1 MIGGEN
7 VELGGTISF
16 NNNSNNQNQ
25 NLNNFD
31 SNFSVLDRY
40 GTYVTK
46 EEYVTDPAIG
56 RDEQIKQLVL
66 VLLTP
71 EKSAILIGKP
81 GIGKTAIVEGLAYRI
96 QKKNVPDAL
105 LGYEI
110 INIKTASLLGTMP
123 NGETKVQKMIDEL
136 KTKDKLILFIDEIHM
151 LIGST
156 ESSSLDFANI
166 FKEGLGRGSIKVI
179 GATTTEEYERYI
191 LRDKA
196 FTRRFQK
203 IDVPEPTREETIKIM
218 MGTLPKFEK
227 QTGRKMKYTSFIQE
241 RIMSFIVDITSE
253 YKRIF
258 SLGSRYPDVCLTLLK
273 QAFSYTVYDNRPYMD
288 IFDVRKAIE
297 NSKNIYPDVIKK
309 ELPNFDKMF
318 NDIMLEEKGEKPVEE
333 WRKDNTPTRSEIEK
347 TKISSNDENGKLERN
362 KIVENEKKE
371 FSMSKYPDMVDK
383 IDIRNNKPSNS
394 TIDSKKRRKT
404 AKIGNITVPG
414 GIKGKLNKTSNV
426 GALDDMLLSSNV
438 SVLKNDNED
447 NQRII
452 NYVVTDEIRN
462 DVSDDYLFSRP
473 IMSTA
478 NHIEEENNE
487 QNVKYRLG
495 NRKREGKKMWNDN
508 NRPERFDISN
518 QNFDKYQ
525 NYFHQDNM
533 NNNSYDENQ
542 ERMNML
548 MGDGYSNPGGP
559 GFDNNMN
566 PNPYDPMN
574 NNYGPI
580 DPYSNMPGNY
590 PMNQPY
596 NPNMDNQN
604 YGMNMNYMPPNN
616 QMNLMNNQSEFNYD
630 NQNSNMYGYPMN
642 DNQNNNYNNQSNF
655 MNNNSFGISGQF
667 GNNNQGETLFGAPMY
682 SDNKEINNNNNNQ
695 NDVPMVMYDQLLPD
709 DMQIKNGEIVNEFP
723 TFDKLNNLSN
733 ITASMN
739 DFNQEPMNGTNLYSN
754 NMMNNQF
761 LMDNQ
766 FNQNNMYGAN
776 QMMPNQGMGINQN
789 RNWTFIDGAQDN
801 RFNSN
806 NGFNQNGKPTL
817 FQKNILDEAKKHK
830 ENNIATKENTTT
842 PTSNGDYYEDMK
854 NAEFVNFSDLNK
866 GKVKEEETNKYMGVQ
881 TKENKP
887 QFDLNLENNSEE
899 EKFDD
904 FYE

>member
-1 MIGGEN
+1 M
-7 VELGGTISF
+7 ELGGTFNF
-16 NNNSNNQNQ
+16 NNNNNNKNQNS
-25 NLNNFD
+25 NSLD

-40 GTYVTK
+40 GTYVTN
-46 EEYVTDPAIG
+46 EEYITDPAIG
-56 RDEQIKQLVL
+56 RDEQIKQLIL

-96 QKKNVPDAL
+96 QKNKVPDAL
-105 LGYEI
+105 LGYQI

-136 KTKDKLILFIDEIHM
+136 KTKEKLILFIDEIHM

-203 IDVPEPTREETIKIM
+203 IDVPEPTRDETIKIM

-227 QTGRKMKYTSFIQE
+227 QTGRKMKYTSFIQQ

-318 NDIMLEEKGEKPVEE
+318 NDIILEEKGEKPIEE
-333 WRKDNTPTRSEIEK
+333 WRKDNIPIRNDIENVK
-347 TKISSNDENGKLERN
+347 TASSSKTEEDKNEHG
-362 KIVENEKKE
+362 EKKLYS
-371 FSMSKYPDMVDK
+371 FVKSPDIVDK
-383 IDIRNNKPSNS
+383 VEIKSSKPLSS
-394 TIDSKKRRKT
+394 IIDSGGKKKYAKVGTIT
-404 AKIGNITVPG
+404 APV
-414 GIKGKLNKTSNV
+414 GIKEKLNKTSNV

-438 SVLKNDNED
+438 SVLKNDPKENE
-447 NQRII
+447 RVI
-452 NYVVTDEIRN
+452 NYVVTDEIKN
-462 DVSDDYLFSRP
+462 GVSDDYLFSRP
-473 IMSTA
+473 ILST
-478 NHIEEENNE
+478 IEPEEEKTE
-487 QNVKYRLG
+487 QVVKYKLG
-495 NRKREGKKMWNDN
+495 NRKKEREKMWNDN
-508 NRPERFDISN
+508 NRPDRFDISN

-525 NYFHQDNM
+525 NYFHQDSM
-533 NNNSYDENQ
+533 NNNYNEDQ

-548 MGDGYSNPGGP
+548 MGNNYSNNNLNGQMFDGGM
-559 GFDNNMN
+559 NN
-566 PNPYDPMN
+566 NPYDTMN
-574 NNYGPI
+574 NNYGI
-580 DPYSNMPGNY
+580 DPYNNQMNQDFSNNY
-590 PMNQPY
+590 PMNPPY
-596 NPNMDNQN
+596 NSNMEGTN
-604 YGMNMNYMPPNN
+604 YDMNMNYMQQSNPMN
-616 QMNLMNNQSEFNYD
+616 QMYNQPDF
-630 NQNSNMYGYPMN
+630 
-642 DNQNNNYNNQSNF
+642 NYNNQNDGSYSPFMNNNVNDYNSNYNPMDF
-655 MNNNSFGISGQF
+655 NNSNNFVNNNSFGLMDQS
-667 GNNNQGETLFGAPMY
+667 NNGYKGETLFGAPMY
-682 SDNKEINNNNNNQ
+682 SDNNEISKSSTSNYNIDNNQ
-695 NDVPMVMYDQLLPD
+695 IDDTINTYGPLLPNE
-709 DMQIKNGEIVNEFP
+709 MQIKNGGIVNEFP

-739 DFNQEPMNGTNLYSN
+739 DLSPNQMNDNYYMPN
-754 NMMNNQF
+754 NMMN
-761 LMDNQ
+761 
-766 FNQNNMYGAN
+766 QNNMFGPN
-776 QMMPNQGMGINQN
+776 QMMPNQEMNQN
-789 RNWTFIDGAQDN
+789 KNWTFIDDHN
-801 RFNSN
+801 
-806 NGFNQNGKPTL
+806 KPTL

-830 ENNIATKENTTT
+830 DNNISSKEKTAA
-842 PTSNGDYYEDMK
+842 PTNNGDYYADMK
-854 NAEFVNFSDLNK
+854 NGDFVNFSDLNK
-866 GKVKEEETNKYMGVQ
+866 GKVKEEESNKYMGVQ
-881 TKENKP
+881 VNENKP
-887 QFDLNLENNSEE
+887 QFDLNLENNAEE